1 MLLSPWENFFSRMLE
16 ISVKSCVL
24 IYCLMFLFK
33 ASSTIYYV
41 LYAMMIYLN
50 VCVWRACCYQQVLQF
65 KRNKLVA
72 TLENG
77 ELNKV
82 VTAIVKNRNLDWII
96 TANLENW
103 NFGIGFGS
111 NVKKLY
117 KQHTGCKVKHHFNV
131 INILITNK

>member
-1 MLLSPWENFFSRMLE
+1 MLLSPWEKFFSRMLE

-103 NFGIGFGS
+103 NFGIHLDLMSKNFINNIRG
-111 NVKKLY
+111 VK
-117 KQHTGCKVKHHFNV
+117 
-131 INILITNK
+131 

>member
-1 MLLSPWENFFSRMLE
+1 
-16 ISVKSCVL
+16 
-24 IYCLMFLFK
+24 MFLFK

-82 VTAIVKNRNLDWII
+82 VTAIVKNRNLDWNI

-103 NFGIGFGS
+103 NFGIHLDLMSKNFINNIRG
-111 NVKKLY
+111 VK
-117 KQHTGCKVKHHFNV
+117 
-131 INILITNK
+131 